1 MRYEFPPEV
10 VLKLN
15 GYIQNGELTPTLAGN
30 VENGALKPLLNGY
43 VSRGVKAAEID
54 ENGHLL
60 LTLTDNTV
68 LDLGS
73 AVGPPGEKGDK
84 GDTGAQG
91 EVGEPGAKGDKGDT
105 GERGNRIWYTDR
117 MPDQMGN
124 TVLVNDLWIV
134 KYRNGPFYPGDVAI
148 CTEVSDGY
156 ASWSR
161 ICSMVGE
168 HGSIWHVGSGRPQG
182 TVAADETDLYLDT
195 STADVWQFRAN
206 ASTGVPEWVRVCN
219 IKGSKG
225 DKGADGR
232 GITSITLKSGTHA
245 AGTTDTYTI
254 TFTDGTT
261 TDFEVTNGAD
271 GAPGAK
277 GDKGDTGDPGSKGDP
292 GEKGDKGDPGAKG
305 DPGEKGETGAKGDP
319 GAKGDKGD
327 PGADGAP
334 GANGVSPTITTSKSG
349 KVTTVTVTDAT
360 GEHSFEILDG
370 EDGGVGSG
378 GDMTAAVYDPQG
390 KAQDIFAY
398 ADEKAGA
405 AMDAAIAAGRTASS
419 AKSTAQYAMTT
430 ADDALSTAERAAD
443 DAISANQDANRAL
456 QMASAKLDKTG
467 DGSNV
472 TSGISIAETRRN
484 LQAGEK
490 LSTMFGKIYRYFADL
505 GSLAFKSTV
514 AKADLA
520 ADVPLLPDVT
530 AADNGKFLR
539 VVNGA
544 WAAATVDNANGG
556 AF

>member
-10 VLKLN
+10 VLRLN

-105 GERGNRIWYTDR
+105 GERGNRIWYTER

-148 CTEVSDGY
+148 CTNVSDGY

-182 TVAADETDLYLDT
+182 TVAAEETDLYLDT

-271 GAPGAK
+271 GAPGV
-277 GDKGDTGDPGSKGDP
+277 KGDT
-292 GEKGDKGDPGAKG
+292 GEKGDKGDPGAA
-305 DPGEKGETGAKGDP
+305 GAKGEP
-319 GAKGDKGD
+319 GY
-327 PGADGAP
+327 
-334 GANGVSPTITTSKSG
+334 SPTVTVSKTG
-349 KVTTVTVTDAT
+349 KVTTITITDENGVHT
-360 GEHSFEILDG
+360 STINDG
-370 EDGGVGSG
+370 MDGTGSG
-378 GDMTAAVYDPQG
+378 NMHSSTYDPQG

-398 ADEKAGA
+398 ADAQAGA
-405 AMDAAIAAGRTASS
+405 AMDTANAAGRAAEAAEKYAKSAVTTAS
-419 AKSTAQYAMTT
+419 KK
-430 ADDALSTAERAAD
+430 LSP
-443 DAISANQDANRAL
+443 
-456 QMASAKLDKTG
+456 TG
-467 DGSNV
+467 NGSNV
-472 TSGISIAETRRN
+472 TAAFTAATSRTNIAT
-484 LQAGEK
+484 GEK
-490 LSTMFGKIYRYFADL
+490 LSVLFGKIAKWLADL
-505 GSLAFKSTV
+505 GTLAFKSSV
-514 AKADLA
+514 AKSDLA
-520 ADVPLLPDVT
+520 DDVPLLPDVT
-530 AADNGKFLR
+530 AYDNGKFLR
-539 VVNGA
+539 VASGA

>member
-73 AVGPPGEKGDK
+73 AVGPPGKRGEQGEKGEQGETGEKGD
-84 GDTGAQG
+84 
-91 EVGEPGAKGDKGDT
+91 PGAKGDT
-105 GERGNRIWYTDR
+105 GERGNRIWYTEV

-148 CTEVSDGY
+148 CTNVSDGG
-156 ASWSR
+156 ASWSK

-168 HGSIWHVGSGRPQG
+168 HGSMWHVGSGRPSG

-195 STADVWQFRAN
+195 STANVWQFRAN

-261 TDFEVTNGAD
+261 ADFEVTNGAA
-271 GAPGAK
+271 GAQGEPGY
-277 GDKGDTGDPGSKGDP
+277 
-292 GEKGDKGDPGAKG
+292 
-305 DPGEKGETGAKGDP
+305 
-319 GAKGDKGD
+319 
-327 PGADGAP
+327 
-334 GANGVSPTITTSKSG
+334 SPTVTVSKTG
-349 KVTTVTVTDAT
+349 KVTTVTITDENGAHT
-360 GEHSFEILDG
+360 STINDG
-370 EDGGVGSG
+370 MDGTGSG
-378 GDMTAAVYDPQG
+378 DMHTSTYDPQG

-398 ADEKAGA
+398 ADAQAGA
-405 AMDAAIAAGRTASS
+405 AMDKATAAASAASRAFSVARS
-419 AKSTAQYAMTT
+419 AQGT
-430 ADDALSTAERAAD
+430 ADEALSKAERAAD
-443 DAISANQDANRAL
+443 DAISASQDAYQAQ

-467 DGSNV
+467 DGSDV
-472 TSGISIAETRRN
+472 TSGISLPSLRSN
-484 LQAGEK
+484 LRAGEK
-490 LSTMFGKIYRYFADL
+490 LEVMFGKIYRYFADL
-505 GSLAFKSTV
+505 GTLAFKSSV

-520 ADVPLLPDVT
+520 DDVSLLPDVT
-530 AADNGKFLR
+530 ASDNGKFLR
-539 VVNGA
+539 VVSGA
-544 WAAATVDNANGG
+544 WAAAEVENANGG

>member
-10 VLKLN
+10 VLRLN

-105 GERGNRIWYTDR
+105 GERGNRIWYTER

-148 CTEVSDGY
+148 CTNVSDGY

-182 TVAADETDLYLDT
+182 TVAAEETDLYLDT

-232 GITSITLKSGTHA
+232 GITSVTLKSGTHA

-261 TDFEVTNGAD
+261 ADFEITNGAD
-271 GAPGAK
+271 GAPGVKGDPGAK
-277 GDKGDTGDPGSKGDP
+277 GDKGDP

-334 GANGVSPTITTSKSG
+334 GENGVSPTITTSKSG

-370 EDGGVGSG
+370 EDGGAGSG
-378 GDMTAAVYDPQG
+378 GDMTAAVYDPTG

-398 ADEKAGA
+398 ADAQAGA
-405 AMDAAIAAGRTASS
+405 AMDKADYAKRAANSAYSIALEAQSDASEAQSAASS
-419 AKSTAQYAMTT
+419 AQSMAGQAQYT
-430 ADDALSTAERAAD
+430 A
-443 DAISANQDANRAL
+443 N
-456 QMASAKLDKTG
+456 AKLDKTG
-467 DGSNV
+467 DGSDV
-472 TSGISIAETRRN
+472 TSGISLPSLRSN
-484 LQAGEK
+484 LRAGEK
-490 LSTMFGKIYRYFADL
+490 LEVMFGKIYRYFADL
-505 GSLAFKSTV
+505 GTLAFKSSV
-514 AKADLA
+514 AKSDIAE
-520 ADVPLLPDVT
+520 DVPLLPDVT

-539 VVNGA
+539 VVSGS

>member
-15 GYIQNGELTPTLAGN
+15 GYIQNGELTPTLAGD
-30 VENGALKPLLNGY
+30 VKNGALKPLLNGY

-148 CTEVSDGY
+148 CTNVSDGY

-182 TVAADETDLYLDT
+182 TVAAEETDLYLDT

-271 GAPGAK
+271 GAPGV
-277 GDKGDTGDPGSKGDP
+277 KGDT
-292 GEKGDKGDPGAKG
+292 GEKGDKGDPGAA
-305 DPGEKGETGAKGDP
+305 GAKGEP
-319 GAKGDKGD
+319 GY
-327 PGADGAP
+327 
-334 GANGVSPTITTSKSG
+334 SPTVTVSKTG
-349 KVTTVTVTDAT
+349 KVTTITITDENGAHT
-360 GEHSFEILDG
+360 STINDG
-370 EDGGVGSG
+370 MDGTGSG
-378 GDMTAAVYDPQG
+378 NMHSSTYDPQG

-398 ADEKAGA
+398 ADAQAGA
-405 AMDAAIAAGRTASS
+405 AMDTANAAGRAAEAAEKYAKSAVTTAS
-419 AKSTAQYAMTT
+419 KK
-430 ADDALSTAERAAD
+430 LSP
-443 DAISANQDANRAL
+443 
-456 QMASAKLDKTG
+456 TG
-467 DGSNV
+467 NGSNV
-472 TSGISIAETRRN
+472 TAAFTAATSRTNIAT
-484 LQAGEK
+484 GEK
-490 LSTMFGKIYRYFADL
+490 LSVLFGKIAKWLADL
-505 GSLAFKSTV
+505 GTLAFKSSV
-514 AKADLA
+514 AKSDLA
-520 ADVPLLPDVT
+520 DDVPLLPDVT
-530 AADNGKFLR
+530 ASDNGKFLR
-539 VVNGA
+539 VVSGA
-544 WAAATVDNANGG
+544 WAAAEVENANGG

>member
-15 GYIQNGELTPTLAGN
+15 GYIQNGELTPTLAGQ

-60 LTLTDNTV
+60 LTMTDNTV
-68 LDLGS
+68 LDPGRV
-73 AVGPPGEKGDK
+73 VGPPGKQGEQGEKGE
-84 GDTGAQG
+84 QG
-91 EVGEPGAKGDKGDT
+91 ETGEKGNPGAKGDT
-105 GERGNRIWYTDR
+105 GERGNRIWYTET

-148 CTEVSDGY
+148 CTNVSDGV

-195 STADVWQFRAN
+195 STAQVWQFRAN
-206 ASTGVPEWVRVCN
+206 ASGVLEWVSVCN

-232 GITSITLKSGTHA
+232 GITSVTLKSGTHA

-261 TDFEVTNGAD
+261 ADFEITNGAD
-271 GAPGAK
+271 GAPG
-277 GDKGDTGDPGSKGDP
+277 
-292 GEKGDKGDPGAKG
+292 E
-305 DPGEKGETGAKGDP
+305 
-319 GAKGDKGD
+319 
-327 PGADGAP
+327 
-334 GANGVSPTITTSKSG
+334 NGVSPTITTSKSG

-370 EDGGVGSG
+370 KDGTGSG
-378 GDMTAAVYDPQG
+378 GDMKTSVYDQTG

-398 ADEKAGA
+398 TDAAVSEVEQTASDAATAASEAKRQASSAYSAANNAASTASEASRAASSAQSAAGA
-405 AMDAAIAAGRTASS
+405 AQHTANG
-419 AKSTAQYAMTT
+419 K
-430 ADDALSTAERAAD
+430 LSP
-443 DAISANQDANRAL
+443 
-456 QMASAKLDKTG
+456 TG
-467 DGSNV
+467 DGSNL
-472 TSGISIAETRRN
+472 TSGIDLAYQRTN
-484 LQAGEK
+484 LNAGEK
-490 LSTMFGKIYRYFADL
+490 LSVMFGKIYRYFADL
-505 GSLAFKSTV
+505 KALAFKASV
-514 AKADLA
+514 EKADLA
-520 ADVPLLPDVT
+520 DDVPLLPDVT
-530 AADNGKFLR
+530 ASDNGKFLR
-539 VVNGA
+539 VVSGA

>member
-15 GYIQNGELTPTLAGN
+15 GYIQKGELTPTLAGD

-73 AVGPPGEKGDK
+73 AVGPPGKQGEQGEKGKQGETGKK
-84 GDTGAQG
+84 GD
-91 EVGEPGAKGDKGDT
+91 PGAKGDT
-105 GERGNRIWYTDR
+105 GERGNRIWYTET

-148 CTEVSDGY
+148 CTEVSDGV

-182 TVAADETDLYLDT
+182 TVAAEETDLYLDT
-195 STADVWQFRAN
+195 STAWVWQYQRN
-206 ASTGVPEWVRVCN
+206 KTTNELEWVGVCN

-232 GITSITLKSGTHA
+232 GITSVTLKSGTHA

-261 TDFEVTNGAD
+261 ADFEVTNGAD
-271 GAPGAK
+271 GAPG
-277 GDKGDTGDPGSKGDP
+277 
-292 GEKGDKGDPGAKG
+292 E
-305 DPGEKGETGAKGDP
+305 
-319 GAKGDKGD
+319 
-327 PGADGAP
+327 
-334 GANGVSPTITTSKSG
+334 NGVSPTITTSKSG

-370 EDGGVGSG
+370 EDGGAGSG

-398 ADEKAGA
+398 ADAQAGA
-405 AMDAAIAAGRTASS
+405 AMDEADYAKRMANSAYSIAQKAQSAASEAQSDASS
-419 AKSTAQYAMTT
+419 AQSMAGQAQYT
-430 ADDALSTAERAAD
+430 A
-443 DAISANQDANRAL
+443 N
-456 QMASAKLDKTG
+456 AKLDKTG

-472 TSGISIAETRRN
+472 TSGISLPSLRSN
-484 LQAGEK
+484 LRAGEK
-490 LSTMFGKIYRYFADL
+490 LEVMFGKIYRYFADL
-505 GSLAFKSTV
+505 GTLAFKSSV
-514 AKADLA
+514 AKANLA
-520 ADVPLLPDVT
+520 DDVPLLPDVT

-539 VVNGA
+539 VVSGA

>member
-15 GYIQNGELTPTLAGN
+15 GYIKNGELTPTLAGN

-84 GDTGAQG
+84 GDPGAQG

-182 TVAADETDLYLDT
+182 TVAAEETDLYLDT
-195 STADVWQFRAN
+195 STAQVWQFRAN
-206 ASTGVPEWVRVCN
+206 ASGVLEWVSVCN

-232 GITSITLKSGTHA
+232 GIASITLKSGTHA

-261 TDFEVTNGAD
+261 TDFEITNGAD
-271 GAPGAK
+271 GAPG
-277 GDKGDTGDPGSKGDP
+277 
-292 GEKGDKGDPGAKG
+292 E
-305 DPGEKGETGAKGDP
+305 
-319 GAKGDKGD
+319 
-327 PGADGAP
+327 
-334 GANGVSPTITTSKSG
+334 NGVSPTITTSKSG

-360 GEHSFEILDG
+360 GEHIFEILDG
-370 EDGGVGSG
+370 EDGGAGSG

-398 ADEKAGA
+398 ADAQAGA
-405 AMDAAIAAGRTASS
+405 AMDEADYAKRMANSAYRIAQEAQSDASEAQSDASS
-419 AKSTAQYAMTT
+419 AQSMAGQAQYT
-430 ADDALSTAERAAD
+430 A
-443 DAISANQDANRAL
+443 N
-456 QMASAKLDKTG
+456 AKLDKTG

-472 TSGISIAETRRN
+472 TSGISLPSLRSN
-484 LQAGEK
+484 LRAGEK
-490 LSTMFGKIYRYFADL
+490 LEVMFGKIYRYFADL
-505 GSLAFKSTV
+505 GTLAFKSSV
-514 AKADLA
+514 AKANLA
-520 ADVPLLPDVT
+520 DDVPLLPDVT
-530 AADNGKFLR
+530 ADDNGKFLR
-539 VVNGA
+539 VVSGA
-544 WAAATVDNANGG
+544 WAAASMPNANGG

>member
-15 GYIQNGELTPTLAGN
+15 GYIQKGELTPTLAGK

-84 GDTGAQG
+84 GDTGDQG

-105 GERGNRIWYTDR
+105 GERGNRIWYTET

-148 CTEVSDGY
+148 CTEVSDGV

-182 TVAADETDLYLDT
+182 TVVADETDLYLDT
-195 STADVWQFRAN
+195 STAWVWQYQRN
-206 ASTGVPEWVRVCN
+206 KTTNELEWVGVCN

-232 GITSITLKSGTHA
+232 GITSVTLKSGTHA

-261 TDFEVTNGAD
+261 TDFEITNGAD
-271 GAPGAK
+271 GAPGV
-277 GDKGDTGDPGSKGDP
+277 KGDTGEKGDKGDP

-327 PGADGAP
+327 SGADGAP
-334 GANGVSPTITTSKSG
+334 GENGVSPTITTSKSG

-370 EDGGVGSG
+370 EDGTGG
-378 GDMTAAVYDPQG
+378 GDMTAAVYDPTG
-390 KAQDIFAY
+390 KHQDIFAY
-398 ADEKAGA
+398 ADAQADA
-405 AMDAAIAAGRTASS
+405 AMDEADYAKRTANS
-419 AKSTAQYAMTT
+419 AY
-430 ADDALSTAERAAD
+430 
-443 DAISANQDANRAL
+443 
-456 QMASAKLDKTG
+456 
-467 DGSNV
+467 
-472 TSGISIAETRRN
+472 SIAEEAQSDASRAQGAASRAQSTADSKLSPTGNARSLVCDITVYSQRSN
-484 LQAGEK
+484 LVAGEK
-490 LSTMFGKIYRYFADL
+490 LSSMFGKIYRYFADL
-505 GSLAFKSTV
+505 KALAFKASV
-514 AKADLA
+514 EKSDLA
-520 ADVPLLPDVT
+520 DDVPLLPDVT
-530 AADNGKFLR
+530 ASDNGKFLR
-539 VVNGA
+539 VVSGA

>member
-15 GYIQNGELTPTLAGN
+15 GYIQKGELTPTLAGD

-73 AVGPPGEKGDK
+73 AVGPPGKQGEQGEKGKQGETGKK
-84 GDTGAQG
+84 GD
-91 EVGEPGAKGDKGDT
+91 PGAKGDT
-105 GERGNRIWYTDR
+105 GERGNRIWYTET

-148 CTEVSDGY
+148 CTEVSDGV

-182 TVAADETDLYLDT
+182 TVAAEETDLYLDT
-195 STADVWQFRAN
+195 STAQVWQYRAN
-206 ASTGVPEWVRVCN
+206 ASTGVLEWVSVCN

-232 GITSITLKSGTHA
+232 GITSVTLKSGTHA

-261 TDFEVTNGAD
+261 ADFEVTNGAD
-271 GAPGAK
+271 GAPG
-277 GDKGDTGDPGSKGDP
+277 
-292 GEKGDKGDPGAKG
+292 E
-305 DPGEKGETGAKGDP
+305 
-319 GAKGDKGD
+319 
-327 PGADGAP
+327 
-334 GANGVSPTITTSKSG
+334 NGVSPTITTSKSG

-370 EDGGVGSG
+370 EDGGAGSG

-398 ADEKAGA
+398 ADAQAGA
-405 AMDAAIAAGRTASS
+405 AMDEADYAKRMANSAYSIAQKAQSAASEAQSDASS
-419 AKSTAQYAMTT
+419 AQSMAGQAQYT
-430 ADDALSTAERAAD
+430 A
-443 DAISANQDANRAL
+443 N
-456 QMASAKLDKTG
+456 AKLDKTG

-472 TSGISIAETRRN
+472 TSGISLPSLRSN
-484 LQAGEK
+484 LRAGEK
-490 LSTMFGKIYRYFADL
+490 LEVMFGKIYRYFADL
-505 GSLAFKSTV
+505 GTLAFKSSV
-514 AKADLA
+514 AKANLA
-520 ADVPLLPDVT
+520 DDVPLLPDVT

-539 VVNGA
+539 VVSGA

>member
-15 GYIQNGELTPTLAGN
+15 GYIQNGELTPTLAGE
-30 VENGALKPLLNGY
+30 VENGVLTPLLNGY

-84 GDTGAQG
+84 GDPGAQG

-168 HGSIWHVGSGRPQG
+168 HGSIWYVGSGRPQG
-182 TVAADETDLYLDT
+182 VVAAEETDLYLDT
-195 STADVWQFRAN
+195 STAWVWQYQRN
-206 ASTGVPEWVRVCN
+206 KTTNELEWVGVCN

-232 GITSITLKSGTHA
+232 GIASITLKSGTHA

-261 TDFEVTNGAD
+261 ADFEVTNGAD
-271 GAPGAK
+271 GAPG
-277 GDKGDTGDPGSKGDP
+277 
-292 GEKGDKGDPGAKG
+292 E
-305 DPGEKGETGAKGDP
+305 
-319 GAKGDKGD
+319 
-327 PGADGAP
+327 
-334 GANGVSPTITTSKSG
+334 NGVSPTITTSKSG

-370 EDGGVGSG
+370 KDGTGSG
-378 GDMTAAVYDPQG
+378 GDMKTSVYDQTG

-398 ADEKAGA
+398 ADAQAGA
-405 AMDAAIAAGRTASS
+405 AMDAATDAASTARTAY
-419 AKSTAQYAMTT
+419 STARSAHVA
-430 ADDALSTAERAAD
+430 ADDALSAAERAAD

-472 TSGISIAETRRN
+472 TSGISIASTRSN
-484 LQAGEK
+484 LTAGEK
-490 LSTMFGKIYRYFADL
+490 LSSMFGKIYRYFADL
-505 GSLAFKSTV
+505 KALAFKASV
-514 AKADLA
+514 EKADLA
-520 ADVPLLPDVT
+520 DDVPLLPDVT
-530 AADNGKFLR
+530 ASDNGKFLR
-539 VVNGA
+539 VVSGA
-544 WAAATVDNANGG
+544 WAAASVPDANGG

>member
-73 AVGPPGEKGDK
+73 AVGPPGKQGEQGEKGKQGETGKK
-84 GDTGAQG
+84 GD
-91 EVGEPGAKGDKGDT
+91 PGAKGDT
-105 GERGNRIWYTDR
+105 GERGNRIWYTET

-148 CTEVSDGY
+148 CTEVSDGV

-182 TVAADETDLYLDT
+182 TVAAEETDLYLDT
-195 STADVWQFRAN
+195 STAWVWQYQRN
-206 ASTGVPEWVRVCN
+206 KTTNELEWVGVCN

-232 GITSITLKSGTHA
+232 GIASITLKSGTHA

-261 TDFEVTNGAD
+261 TDFEITNGAD
-271 GAPGAK
+271 GAPG
-277 GDKGDTGDPGSKGDP
+277 
-292 GEKGDKGDPGAKG
+292 E
-305 DPGEKGETGAKGDP
+305 
-319 GAKGDKGD
+319 
-327 PGADGAP
+327 
-334 GANGVSPTITTSKSG
+334 NGVSPTITTSKSG

-370 EDGGVGSG
+370 KDGTGSG
-378 GDMTAAVYDPQG
+378 GDMKTSVYDQTG

-398 ADEKAGA
+398 ADAQAGA
-405 AMDAAIAAGRTASS
+405 AMEKATAAAQTASS
-419 AKSTAQYAMTT
+419 AKSTAQFAMTT
-430 ADDALSTAERAAD
+430 ANDAADAASSAQRAAS
-443 DAISANQDANRAL
+443 SA
-456 QMASAKLDKTG
+456 ASAAGAAQHTANGKLSPTG
-467 DGSNV
+467 DGSNL
-472 TSGISIAETRRN
+472 TSGIDLAYQRTN
-484 LQAGEK
+484 LNAGEK
-490 LSTMFGKIYRYFADL
+490 LSVMFGKIYRYFADL
-505 GSLAFKSTV
+505 KALAFKASV
-514 AKADLA
+514 EKADLA
-520 ADVPLLPDVT
+520 NDVPLLPDVT
-530 AADNGKFLR
+530 TADNGKFLR
-539 VVNGA
+539 VVGGA
-544 WAAATVDNANGG
+544 WAAASVPDANGG

>member
-15 GYIQNGELTPTLAGN
+15 GYIQNGELTPTLAGD

-73 AVGPPGEKGDK
+73 AVGPPGKQGEQGEKGEQGETGEKGD
-84 GDTGAQG
+84 
-91 EVGEPGAKGDKGDT
+91 PGAKGDT
-105 GERGNRIWYTDR
+105 GERGNRIWYTET

-148 CTEVSDGY
+148 CTEVSDGV

-182 TVAADETDLYLDT
+182 TVAAEETDLYLDT
-195 STADVWQFRAN
+195 STAQVWQFRAN
-206 ASTGVPEWVRVCN
+206 ASGVLEWVSVCN

-232 GITSITLKSGTHA
+232 GITSVTLKSGTHA

-261 TDFEVTNGAD
+261 ADFEITNGAD
-271 GAPGAK
+271 GAPG
-277 GDKGDTGDPGSKGDP
+277 
-292 GEKGDKGDPGAKG
+292 E
-305 DPGEKGETGAKGDP
+305 
-319 GAKGDKGD
+319 
-327 PGADGAP
+327 
-334 GANGVSPTITTSKSG
+334 NGVSPTITTSKSG

-370 EDGGVGSG
+370 EDGGAGSG
-378 GDMTAAVYDPQG
+378 GDMTAAVYDQQG

-398 ADEKAGA
+398 ADAQAGA
-405 AMDAAIAAGRTASS
+405 AMDTANAAGRVASS
-419 AKSTAQYAMTT
+419 AKSTAQFAKET
-430 ADDALSTAERAAD
+430 ADDALSAAERAED
-443 DAISANQDANRAL
+443 DAISANQEAHRA
-456 QMASAKLDKTG
+456 QQIASAKLDKTG
-467 DGSNV
+467 DGSDL
-472 TSGISIAETRRN
+472 TSGISLPSLRSN
-484 LQAGEK
+484 LRAGEK
-490 LSTMFGKIYRYFADL
+490 LEVMFGKIYRYFADL
-505 GSLAFKSTV
+505 GTLAFKSSV
-514 AKADLA
+514 AKSDLA
-520 ADVPLLPDVT
+520 DDVPLLPDVT
-530 AADNGKFLR
+530 ASDNGKFLR
-539 VVNGA
+539 VVSGA

>member
-15 GYIQNGELTPTLAGN
+15 GYIQNGELTPTLAGK

-84 GDTGAQG
+84 GDPGATGEKG
-91 EVGEPGAKGDKGDT
+91 DTGAKGDKGDT

-148 CTEVSDGY
+148 CTEVSDGF

-168 HGSIWHVGSGRPQG
+168 HGSVWHVGSGSPQG
-182 TVAADETDLYLDT
+182 VVAADETDLYLDT

-305 DPGEKGETGAKGDP
+305 DPGEKGETG
-319 GAKGDKGD
+319 DKGD

-334 GANGVSPTITTSKSG
+334 GENGVSPTITTSKSG

-370 EDGGVGSG
+370 EDGGAGSG

-405 AMDAAIAAGRTASS
+405 AMDEATAAASAARGAQSAASS
-419 AKSTAQYAMTT
+419 AQSAASRAQTVAESKLSSTGNARSLVC
-430 ADDALSTAERAAD
+430 D
-443 DAISANQDANRAL
+443 ISVYSQ
-456 QMASAKLDKTG
+456 
-467 DGSNV
+467 
-472 TSGISIAETRRN
+472 RRN
-484 LQAGEK
+484 LVAGEK
-490 LSTMFGKIYRYFADL
+490 LSSMFGKIYRYFADL
-505 GSLAFKSTV
+505 GSLAFESSV

-539 VVNGA
+539 VVSGA

>member
-10 VLKLN
+10 VLKM
-15 GYIQNGELTPTLAGN
+15 TLAGK
-30 VENGALKPLLNGY
+30 VENGALKPLINGY

-105 GERGNRIWYTDR
+105 GERGNRIWYTDV

-134 KYRNGPFYPGDVAI
+134 KYHNGPFYPGDVAI
-148 CTEVSDGY
+148 CTEISYGV

-182 TVAADETDLYLDT
+182 VVAADETDLYLDT

-232 GITSITLKSGTHA
+232 GIASITLKSGTHA

-261 TDFEVTNGAD
+261 ADFEVTNGAD

-277 GDKGDTGDPGSKGDP
+277 GDKGDPGSKGDP

-334 GANGVSPTITTSKSG
+334 GENGVSPTITTSKSG

-370 EDGGVGSG
+370 EDGGAGSG

-398 ADEKAGA
+398 ADTQAGA
-405 AMDAAIAAGRTASS
+405 AMDAANVAGRAASI
-419 AKSTAQYAMTT
+419 AKSTAQDAMNT
-430 ADDALSTAERAAD
+430 AYDALSTAERAAD
-443 DAISANQDANRAL
+443 DAISANRDANRAL

-472 TSGISIAETRRN
+472 TSGISLPSVRSN

-544 WAAATVDNANGG
+544 WAADSVPNANGVS
-556 AF
+556 F

>member
-15 GYIQNGELTPTLAGN
+15 GYIQNGELTPTLAGE

-105 GERGNRIWYTDR
+105 GERGNRIWYTET

-148 CTEVSDGY
+148 CTNVSDGV

-195 STADVWQFRAN
+195 STAWVWQYRRN
-206 ASTGVPEWVRVCN
+206 KTTNELEWVGVCN

-232 GITSITLKSGTHA
+232 GIASITLKSGTHA

-261 TDFEVTNGAD
+261 ADFEVTNGMD
-271 GAPGAK
+271 GAPGVKGDPGAK
-277 GDKGDTGDPGSKGDP
+277 GDKGDP

-334 GANGVSPTITTSKSG
+334 GENGVSPTITTSKSG

-370 EDGGVGSG
+370 EDGGAGSG

-398 ADEKAGA
+398 VD
-405 AMDAAIAAGRTASS
+405 DAVSEVAQTASS
-419 AKSTAQYAMTT
+419 AESTAV
-430 ADDALSTAERAAD
+430 AAQRE
-443 DAISANQDANRAL
+443 ANSAYNKANSA
-456 QMASAKLDKTG
+456 ASAA
-467 DGSNV
+467 SRAQN
-472 TSGISIAETRRN
+472 IAESKLSPTGNARSLVCDIAVYSQRSN
-484 LQAGEK
+484 LVAGEK
-490 LSTMFGKIYRYFADL
+490 LSVMFGKIYRYFADL
-505 GSLAFKSTV
+505 KALAFKASV
-514 AKADLA
+514 EKSDLA
-520 ADVPLLPDVT
+520 DDVPLLPDVT
-530 AADNGKFLR
+530 ASDNGKFLR
-539 VVNGA
+539 VVSGA
-544 WAAATVDNANGG
+544 WAAAEVENANGG

>member
-10 VLKLN
+10 VLKLS
-15 GYIQNGELTPTLAGN
+15 GYIKNGELTPTLAGK

-84 GDTGAQG
+84 GDTGA
-91 EVGEPGAKGDKGDT
+91 T
-105 GERGNRIWYTDR
+105 
-117 MPDQMGN
+117 
-124 TVLVNDLWIV
+124 
-134 KYRNGPFYPGDVAI
+134 
-148 CTEVSDGY
+148 
-156 ASWSR
+156 
-161 ICSMVGE
+161 
-168 HGSIWHVGSGRPQG
+168 
-182 TVAADETDLYLDT
+182 
-195 STADVWQFRAN
+195 
-206 ASTGVPEWVRVCN
+206 
-219 IKGSKG
+219 
-225 DKGADGR
+225 
-232 GITSITLKSGTHA
+232 
-245 AGTTDTYTI
+245 
-254 TFTDGTT
+254 
-261 TDFEVTNGAD
+261 
-271 GAPGAK
+271 GAK

-334 GANGVSPTITTSKSG
+334 GENGVSPTITTSKSG

-370 EDGGVGSG
+370 EDGGAGSG

-405 AMDAAIAAGRTASS
+405 AMEKATAAGRMAST

-472 TSGISIAETRRN
+472 TSGISIAGTRSN

-490 LSTMFGKIYRYFADL
+490 LSAMFGKIYRYFADL

>member
-225 DKGADGR
+225 DKG
-232 GITSITLKSGTHA
+232 
-245 AGTTDTYTI
+245 
-254 TFTDGTT
+254 
-261 TDFEVTNGAD
+261 
-271 GAPGAK
+271 
-277 GDKGDTGDPGSKGDP
+277 
-292 GEKGDKGDPGAKG
+292 DPGAKG

-334 GANGVSPTITTSKSG
+334 GENGVSPTITTSKSG

-370 EDGGVGSG
+370 EDGGGSSG
-378 GDMTAAVYDPQG
+378 GDMTATVYDPTG
-390 KAQDIFAY
+390 KEQDIFAY
-398 ADEKAGA
+398 ADAQAGA
-405 AMDAAIAAGRTASS
+405 AMDEATAAA
-419 AKSTAQYAMTT
+419 
-430 ADDALSTAERAAD
+430 STAEAAEKY
-443 DAISANQDANRAL
+443 ARSAVL
-456 QMASAKLDKTG
+456 TASKKLSPTG
-467 DGSNV
+467 NGSNV
-472 TSGISIAETRRN
+472 TAAFTQASSRTNIAT
-484 LQAGEK
+484 GEK
-490 LSTMFGKIYRYFADL
+490 LSVLFGKIAKWLADL
-505 GSLAFKSTV
+505 GSLAFKSKV

-544 WAAATVDNANGG
+544 WAAAVVDSANGVS
-556 AF
+556 F

>member
-15 GYIQNGELTPTLAGN
+15 GYIQNGELTPTLAGE

-60 LTLTDNTV
+60 LTMTDNTV

-73 AVGPPGEKGDK
+73 AVGPPGE
-84 GDTGAQG
+84 
-91 EVGEPGAKGDKGDT
+91 
-105 GERGNRIWYTDR
+105 
-117 MPDQMGN
+117 
-124 TVLVNDLWIV
+124 
-134 KYRNGPFYPGDVAI
+134 
-148 CTEVSDGY
+148 
-156 ASWSR
+156 
-161 ICSMVGE
+161 
-168 HGSIWHVGSGRPQG
+168 
-182 TVAADETDLYLDT
+182 
-195 STADVWQFRAN
+195 
-206 ASTGVPEWVRVCN
+206 
-219 IKGSKG
+219 KG

-261 TDFEVTNGAD
+261 ADFEVTNGAD
-271 GAPGAK
+271 GAPG
-277 GDKGDTGDPGSKGDP
+277 
-292 GEKGDKGDPGAKG
+292 E
-305 DPGEKGETGAKGDP
+305 
-319 GAKGDKGD
+319 
-327 PGADGAP
+327 
-334 GANGVSPTITTSKSG
+334 NGVSPTITTSKSG

-370 EDGGVGSG
+370 KDGGAGSG
-378 GDMTAAVYDPQG
+378 GDMTAAVYDPRG

-398 ADEKAGA
+398 ADTQAGA
-405 AMDAAIAAGRTASS
+405 AMDAATAAA
-419 AKSTAQYAMTT
+419 
-430 ADDALSTAERAAD
+430 STAEAAEKY
-443 DAISANQDANRAL
+443 ARSAVL
-456 QMASAKLDKTG
+456 TASKKLSPTG
-467 DGSNV
+467 NGSNV
-472 TSGISIAETRRN
+472 TAAFTAAASRTNIAT
-484 LQAGEK
+484 GEK
-490 LSTMFGKIYRYFADL
+490 LSVLFGKIAKWLADL
-505 GSLAFKSTV
+505 GSLAFKSKV

-539 VVNGA
+539 VVMGA

>member
-30 VENGALKPLLNGY
+30 VKNGVLKPLLNGY

-73 AVGPPGEKGDK
+73 AVGPPGE
-84 GDTGAQG
+84 
-91 EVGEPGAKGDKGDT
+91 KGDKGDT

-148 CTEVSDGY
+148 CTEVSDGV

-182 TVAADETDLYLDT
+182 TVAAEETDLYLDT
-195 STADVWQFRAN
+195 STAQVWQFRAN
-206 ASTGVPEWVRVCN
+206 ASGVLEWVSVCN

-225 DKGADGR
+225 DKGADG
-232 GITSITLKSGTHA
+232 
-245 AGTTDTYTI
+245 
-254 TFTDGTT
+254 
-261 TDFEVTNGAD
+261 
-271 GAPGAK
+271 APGK
-277 GDKGDTGDPGSKGDP
+277 
-292 GEKGDKGDPGAKG
+292 
-305 DPGEKGETGAKGDP
+305 
-319 GAKGDKGD
+319 
-327 PGADGAP
+327 
-334 GANGVSPTITTSKSG
+334 NGVSPTITTSKSG

-370 EDGGVGSG
+370 EDGTGSG
-378 GDMTAAVYDPQG
+378 GDMTAAVYDQQG

-398 ADEKAGA
+398 TD
-405 AMDAAIAAGRTASS
+405 DAVSEVAQTASS
-419 AKSTAQYAMTT
+419 AESTAK
-430 ADDALSTAERAAD
+430 AAQRE
-443 DAISANQDANRAL
+443 ANSAYTKANSA
-456 QMASAKLDKTG
+456 ASAA
-467 DGSNV
+467 SRAQ
-472 TSGISIAETRRN
+472 SIAESKLSSTGNARSLVCDIAVYSQRSN
-484 LQAGEK
+484 LVAGEK
-490 LSTMFGKIYRYFADL
+490 LSSMFGKIYRYFADL
-505 GSLAFKSTV
+505 KALAFKASV
-514 AKADLA
+514 EKADLA
-520 ADVPLLPDVT
+520 DDVPLLPDVT
-530 AADNGKFLR
+530 ASDNGKFLR
-539 VVNGA
+539 VVSGA
-544 WAAATVDNANGG
+544 WAAASVPDANGG

>member
-105 GERGNRIWYTDR
+105 GERGNRIWYTET

-148 CTEVSDGY
+148 CTNVSDGV

-182 TVAADETDLYLDT
+182 TVAAEETDLYLDT
-195 STADVWQFRAN
+195 STANVWQYRRN
-206 ASTGVPEWVRVCN
+206 KTTNELEWVGVCN

-232 GITSITLKSGTHA
+232 GITSVTLKSGTHA

-261 TDFEVTNGAD
+261 ADFEVTNGAD
-271 GAPGAK
+271 GAPGV
-277 GDKGDTGDPGSKGDP
+277 KGDT
-292 GEKGDKGDPGAKG
+292 GEKGDKGDPGAA
-305 DPGEKGETGAKGDP
+305 GAKGEP
-319 GAKGDKGD
+319 GY
-327 PGADGAP
+327 
-334 GANGVSPTITTSKSG
+334 SPTVTVSKTG
-349 KVTTVTVTDAT
+349 KVTTITITDENGAHT
-360 GEHSFEILDG
+360 STINDG
-370 EDGGVGSG
+370 MDGTGSG
-378 GDMTAAVYDPQG
+378 NMHSSTYDPQG
-390 KAQDIFAY
+390 KMQDIFAY
-398 ADEKAGA
+398 ADAQAGA
-405 AMDAAIAAGRTASS
+405 AMDTATAAA
-419 AKSTAQYAMTT
+419 
-430 ADDALSTAERAAD
+430 STAEAAEKY
-443 DAISANQDANRAL
+443 ARSAVL
-456 QMASAKLDKTG
+456 TASKKLSPTG
-467 DGSNV
+467 NGSNV
-472 TSGISIAETRRN
+472 TAAFTAAASRTNIAT
-484 LQAGEK
+484 GEK
-490 LSTMFGKIYRYFADL
+490 LSVLFGKIAKWLADL

-514 AKADLA
+514 AKSDLA
-520 ADVPLLPDVT
+520 DDVPLLPDVT
-530 AADNGKFLR
+530 ATDNGKFLR
-539 VVNGA
+539 VVGGA

>member
-10 VLKLN
+10 VLKLS
-15 GYIQNGELTPTLAGN
+15 GYIQKGELTPTLAGD

-73 AVGPPGEKGDK
+73 AVGPPGKQGEQGEKGKQGETGKK
-84 GDTGAQG
+84 GD
-91 EVGEPGAKGDKGDT
+91 PGAKGDT
-105 GERGNRIWYTDR
+105 GERGNRIWYTET

-148 CTEVSDGY
+148 CTEVSDGV

-182 TVAADETDLYLDT
+182 TVAAEETDLYLDT
-195 STADVWQFRAN
+195 STAQVWQYRAN
-206 ASTGVPEWVRVCN
+206 ASTGVLEWVSVCN

-232 GITSITLKSGTHA
+232 GITSVTLKSGTHA

-261 TDFEVTNGAD
+261 ADFEVTNGAD
-271 GAPGAK
+271 GAPG
-277 GDKGDTGDPGSKGDP
+277 
-292 GEKGDKGDPGAKG
+292 E
-305 DPGEKGETGAKGDP
+305 
-319 GAKGDKGD
+319 
-327 PGADGAP
+327 
-334 GANGVSPTITTSKSG
+334 NGVSPTITTSKSG

-370 EDGGVGSG
+370 EDGGAGSG
-378 GDMTAAVYDPQG
+378 GDMTATVYDPTG

-398 ADEKAGA
+398 ADAQAGA
-405 AMDAAIAAGRTASS
+405 AMDKATAAASAAEAAEKYAKSALTTAS
-419 AKSTAQYAMTT
+419 KK
-430 ADDALSTAERAAD
+430 LSP
-443 DAISANQDANRAL
+443 
-456 QMASAKLDKTG
+456 TG
-467 DGSNV
+467 NGSNV
-472 TSGISIAETRRN
+472 TAAFTAADSRTNIAT
-484 LQAGEK
+484 GEK
-490 LSTMFGKIYRYFADL
+490 LSVLFGKIAKWLADL
-505 GSLAFKSTV
+505 GELAFKSTV

-544 WAAATVDNANGG
+544 WAAASVPDANGG

>member
-15 GYIQNGELTPTLAGN
+15 GYIQKGELTPTLAGN

-148 CTEVSDGY
+148 CTNVSDGV

-182 TVAADETDLYLDT
+182 TVAAEETDLYLDT
-195 STADVWQFRAN
+195 STAQVWQFQAN
-206 ASTGVPEWVRVCN
+206 ASGVLEWVSVCN

-225 DKGADGR
+225 DKGADG
-232 GITSITLKSGTHA
+232 
-245 AGTTDTYTI
+245 
-254 TFTDGTT
+254 
-261 TDFEVTNGAD
+261 
-271 GAPGAK
+271 APGK
-277 GDKGDTGDPGSKGDP
+277 
-292 GEKGDKGDPGAKG
+292 
-305 DPGEKGETGAKGDP
+305 
-319 GAKGDKGD
+319 
-327 PGADGAP
+327 
-334 GANGVSPTITTSKSG
+334 NGVSPTITTSKSG

-370 EDGGVGSG
+370 EDGGAGSG
-378 GDMTAAVYDPQG
+378 GDMTAAVYDTQG

-398 ADEKAGA
+398 TD
-405 AMDAAIAAGRTASS
+405 DAVSEVAQTASS
-419 AKSTAQYAMTT
+419 AESTAAAAQRQASSAYTKANSAASAASRAQST
-430 ADDALSTAERAAD
+430 ADSKLSPTGNARSLVCD
-443 DAISANQDANRAL
+443 ISVYSQR
-456 QMASAKLDKTG
+456 T
-467 DGSNV
+467 
-472 TSGISIAETRRN
+472 N
-484 LQAGEK
+484 LVAGEK
-490 LSTMFGKIYRYFADL
+490 LSSMFGKIYRYFADL
-505 GSLAFKSTV
+505 KALAFKASV
-514 AKADLA
+514 EKADLA
-520 ADVPLLPDVT
+520 DDVPLLPDVT

-539 VVNGA
+539 VVSGA
-544 WAAATVDNANGG
+544 WAAASVPDANGG

>member
-73 AVGPPGEKGDK
+73 AVGPPGKQGETGEKG
-84 GDTGAQG
+84 A
-91 EVGEPGAKGDKGDT
+91 KGDT
-105 GERGNRIWYTDR
+105 GERGNRIWYTER

-148 CTEVSDGY
+148 CTNVSDGV

-182 TVAADETDLYLDT
+182 TVAAEETDLYLDT
-195 STADVWQFRAN
+195 STAWVWQYQRN
-206 ASTGVPEWVRVCN
+206 KTTNELEWVGVCN

-232 GITSITLKSGTHA
+232 GIASVTLKSGTHA

-261 TDFEVTNGAD
+261 ADFEVTNGAD
-271 GAPGAK
+271 GAPG
-277 GDKGDTGDPGSKGDP
+277 
-292 GEKGDKGDPGAKG
+292 E
-305 DPGEKGETGAKGDP
+305 
-319 GAKGDKGD
+319 
-327 PGADGAP
+327 
-334 GANGVSPTITTSKSG
+334 NGVSPTITTSKSG
-349 KVTTVTVTDAT
+349 KVTTVTVTDAN

-370 EDGGVGSG
+370 EDGGAGSG

-398 ADEKAGA
+398 ADAQAGA
-405 AMDAAIAAGRTASS
+405 AMDEADYAKQIANSAYRIAQEAQSDASS
-419 AKSTAQYAMTT
+419 AQSMAGQAQYT
-430 ADDALSTAERAAD
+430 A
-443 DAISANQDANRAL
+443 N
-456 QMASAKLDKTG
+456 AKLDKTG

-472 TSGISIAETRRN
+472 TSGISLPSLRSN
-484 LQAGEK
+484 LRAGEK
-490 LSTMFGKIYRYFADL
+490 LEVMFGKIYRYFADL
-505 GSLAFKSTV
+505 GTLAFKSSV
-514 AKADLA
+514 AKANLA
-520 ADVPLLPDVT
+520 DDVPLLPDVT
-530 AADNGKFLR
+530 ASDNGKFLR
-539 VVNGA
+539 VVSGA
-544 WAAATVDNANGG
+544 WAAASVPDANGG

>member
-73 AVGPPGEKGDK
+73 AVGPPGKQGEQGEKGEQGETGEKGD
-84 GDTGAQG
+84 
-91 EVGEPGAKGDKGDT
+91 PGAKGDT
-105 GERGNRIWYTDR
+105 GERGNRIWYTER

-134 KYRNGPFYPGDVAI
+134 KYYRNGPFYPGDVAI
-148 CTEVSDGY
+148 CTNVSDGV

-182 TVAADETDLYLDT
+182 TVAAEENDLYLDT

-225 DKGADGR
+225 DKGADG
-232 GITSITLKSGTHA
+232 
-245 AGTTDTYTI
+245 
-254 TFTDGTT
+254 
-261 TDFEVTNGAD
+261 
-271 GAPGAK
+271 APG
-277 GDKGDTGDPGSKGDP
+277 
-292 GEKGDKGDPGAKG
+292 E
-305 DPGEKGETGAKGDP
+305 
-319 GAKGDKGD
+319 
-327 PGADGAP
+327 
-334 GANGVSPTITTSKSG
+334 NGVSPTITTSKSG

-370 EDGGVGSG
+370 EDGGAGSG

-398 ADEKAGA
+398 ADAKVSEVEQTASDAATAASEAKRQASSAYSAANNAASTASAASRAASRAESAAGA
-405 AMDAAIAAGRTASS
+405 AQHTANG
-419 AKSTAQYAMTT
+419 K
-430 ADDALSTAERAAD
+430 LSP
-443 DAISANQDANRAL
+443 
-456 QMASAKLDKTG
+456 TG
-467 DGSNV
+467 DGSNL
-472 TSGISIAETRRN
+472 TSGIGLAYQRTN
-484 LQAGEK
+484 LNAGEK
-490 LSTMFGKIYRYFADL
+490 LSVMFGKIYRYFADL
-505 GSLAFKSTV
+505 KALAFKASV
-514 AKADLA
+514 EKSDLA
-520 ADVPLLPDVT
+520 DDVPLLPDVT
-530 AADNGKFLR
+530 ASDNGKFLR
-539 VVNGA
+539 VVGGA
-544 WAAATVDNANGG
+544 WAAASVPDANGG

>member
-15 GYIQNGELTPTLAGN
+15 GYIQKGELTPTLAGQ

-73 AVGPPGEKGDK
+73 AVGPPGEKGEQGEK
-84 GDTGAQG
+84 GAQG
-91 EVGEPGAKGDKGDT
+91 KTGEKGAKGDT

-148 CTEVSDGY
+148 CTNVSDGV
-156 ASWSR
+156 ASWSK

-182 TVAADETDLYLDT
+182 TVAAEETDLYLDT
-195 STADVWQFRAN
+195 STAWVWQYQRN
-206 ASTGVPEWVRVCN
+206 KTTNELEWVGVCN

-232 GITSITLKSGTHA
+232 GITSVTLKSGTHA

-261 TDFEVTNGAD
+261 ADFEVTNGAD
-271 GAPGAK
+271 GAPG
-277 GDKGDTGDPGSKGDP
+277 
-292 GEKGDKGDPGAKG
+292 E
-305 DPGEKGETGAKGDP
+305 
-319 GAKGDKGD
+319 
-327 PGADGAP
+327 
-334 GANGVSPTITTSKSG
+334 NGVSPTITTSKSG

-370 EDGGVGSG
+370 EDGGAGSG

-390 KAQDIFAY
+390 EAQDIFAY
-398 ADEKAGA
+398 TDAQAGA
-405 AMDAAIAAGRTASS
+405 AMEKATAAAKTASS
-419 AKSTAQYAMTT
+419 ANGTAQLALTT
-430 ADDALSTAERAAD
+430 ADDAADAASSAQRAAS
-443 DAISANQDANRAL
+443 SAQSAALRA
-456 QMASAKLDKTG
+456 QTVAESKLSSTG
-467 DGSNV
+467 NARSLVCDIAVYSQRSNLV
-472 TSGISIAETRRN
+472 
-484 LQAGEK
+484 AGEK
-490 LSTMFGKIYRYFADL
+490 LSVMFGKIYRYFADL
-505 GSLAFKSTV
+505 KALAFKASV
-514 AKADLA
+514 EKADLA
-520 ADVPLLPDVT
+520 DDVPLLPDVT
-530 AADNGKFLR
+530 TADNGKFLR
-539 VVNGA
+539 VVSGA

>member
-15 GYIQNGELTPTLAGN
+15 GYIQNGELTPTLAGD
-30 VENGALKPLLNGY
+30 VKNGALKPLLNGY

-148 CTEVSDGY
+148 CTNVSDGY

-182 TVAADETDLYLDT
+182 TVVADETDLYLDT
-195 STADVWQFRAN
+195 STAQVWQFRAN
-206 ASTGVPEWVRVCN
+206 ASGVLEWVSVCN

-232 GITSITLKSGTHA
+232 GITSVTLKSGTHA

-261 TDFEVTNGAD
+261 ADFEITNGAD
-271 GAPGAK
+271 GAPG
-277 GDKGDTGDPGSKGDP
+277 
-292 GEKGDKGDPGAKG
+292 E
-305 DPGEKGETGAKGDP
+305 
-319 GAKGDKGD
+319 
-327 PGADGAP
+327 
-334 GANGVSPTITTSKSG
+334 NGVSPTITTSKSG

-370 EDGGVGSG
+370 EDGGAGSG
-378 GDMTAAVYDPQG
+378 GGMTAAVYDPQG

-398 ADEKAGA
+398 TDAQAGA
-405 AMDAAIAAGRTASS
+405 AMDEADYAKRAANSAYSIAQEAQSDASEAQSAASRAQSMAGQ
-419 AKSTAQYAMTT
+419 AQYT
-430 ADDALSTAERAAD
+430 A
-443 DAISANQDANRAL
+443 N
-456 QMASAKLDKTG
+456 AKLDKTG
-467 DGSNV
+467 DGSDV
-472 TSGISIAETRRN
+472 TSGISLPVLRSN
-484 LQAGEK
+484 LKAGEK
-490 LSTMFGKIYRYFADL
+490 LEVMFGKIYRYFADL
-505 GSLAFKSTV
+505 GTLAFKSSV
-514 AKADLA
+514 AKANLA
-520 ADVPLLPDVT
+520 DDVPLLPDVT
-530 AADNGKFLR
+530 TADNGKFLR
-539 VVNGA
+539 VVSGA